1 MLSRARTVMRRRR
14 PQRPA
19 SNRCRE
25 ARDAEF
31 ASLAVAERDQAIE
44 EIRVAERIEAQRQ
57 IADS

>member
-1 MLSRARTVMRRRR
+1 MRRRR

-31 ASLAVAERDQAIE
+31 ASLAVADRDQAIE